1 MGGGVSTLPEDVL
14 AEFNELEEEEKALVQ
29 GKYEELIEGGT
40 ESKAAMNSLIAEF
53 STANAQG
60 PVFSDAIFLIIKQA
74 KDLKNTNFIGTIDP
88 FVEISIPAYTGCIG
102 TEKGSPWKSSIV
114 KDSVNPEWNEKV
126 TFLLNPIVDMIN
138 IDIKGN
144 RRSKLGSVQIQIDRS
159 TPFRGKEVWY
169 DFGEGSQILI
179 EQVYAPLTLA
189 NTFSE
194 KYVNLTAQLEET
206 LMNQEASDDAKIAA
220 LTGQVEV
227 LKGEKESEKQVYE
240 ETIANLRKEIEEKNK
255 TMEEMQDDLEEF
267 MKQVEDL
274 EDDVEELEE
283 ENEKL
288 EQKNNESLANK
299 AKDASRQAKKAL
311 KNQGKKLGKFFRR
324 R

>member
-1 MGGGVSTLPEDVL
+1 
-14 AEFNELEEEEKALVQ
+14 
-29 GKYEELIEGGT
+29 
-40 ESKAAMNSLIAEF
+40 
-53 STANAQG
+53 
-60 PVFSDAIFLIIKQA
+60 
-74 KDLKNTNFIGTIDP
+74 
-88 FVEISIPAYTGCIG
+88 
-102 TEKGSPWKSSIV
+102 
-114 KDSVNPEWNEKV
+114 VNPEWNEKV
-126 TFLLNPIVDMIN
+126 ALLLNPIVDMIN

-144 RRSKLGSVQIQIDRS
+144 RRSKLGSVQIQIDRT

-169 DFGEGSQILI
+169 NFGEESQILI
-179 EQVYAPLTLA
+179 EQVYAPLTLT

-206 LMNQEASDDAKIAA
+206 LVNQEASDDEKIAA

-267 MKQVEDL
+267 MKQVEEL
-274 EDDVEELEE
+274 EDDVEELEDNVEELEE

-288 EQKNNESLANK
+288 EKKNNESLSKKAADTGRK
-299 AKDASRQAKKAL
+299 AKQAL